1 MNSAKDSGARKSAR
15 AYAQAGPYL
24 TAGTQFAASIIMCLL
39 GGWWIDGKLDTTPL
53 FLILGIFL
61 GAVAGFYNLYKT
73 LISSEKKKT
82 DTDKEKGIG

>member
-1 MNSAKDSGARKSAR
+1 MNPPRDSGARKSAR
-15 AYAQAGPYL
+15 EYAQAGPHL

-73 LISSEKKKT
+73 LIASEKKKK
-82 DTDKEKGIG
+82 DIDKEVG